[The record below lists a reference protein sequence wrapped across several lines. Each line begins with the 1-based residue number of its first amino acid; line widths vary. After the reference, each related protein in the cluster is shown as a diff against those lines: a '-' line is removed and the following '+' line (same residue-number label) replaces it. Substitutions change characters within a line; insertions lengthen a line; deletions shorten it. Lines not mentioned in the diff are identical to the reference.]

1 MGPIGV
7 DPMKRIGWSS
17 GACGMSSA
25 IETIETK
32 RGVMALLPAV
42 TMTDMFQVALQV
54 VGTSGQAAASGT
66 LLGTPDQSW

>member
-25 IETIETK
+25 IETIETE

-54 VGTSGQAAASGT
+54 SCFRYSGRLYDEELASF
-66 LLGTPDQSW
+66 WE

>member
-1 MGPIGV
+1 
-7 DPMKRIGWSS
+7 MKRIGWSS

-32 RGVMALLPAV
+32 RGAMALLPAV

-54 VGTSGQAAASGT
+54 SCFWYSGR
-66 LLGTPDQSW
+66 LYDE